1 VWRPLTWGF
10 RVRHLLVFCALAAL
24 AACSPRGAVTVD
36 PAAAKVG
43 AVEEIF
49 VGTTRKIDPETGR
62 FGRGRS
68 EEERFARFAI
78 SVPPERKAGSIEFP
92 PKRGKPDPRKHFL
105 TTEAEIHANAAEFG
119 ADLRQSLRALPRG
132 KRDAVV
138 YVHGFNNTFAEG
150 LYRIA
155 QLSHDLDMPGVTLH
169 YSWPSA
175 GNPLGYVADRDSSM
189 FGRDGL
195 ERLLQE
201 VSSAGAER
209 IVIVAHSMGSALTME
224 TLRQIAIRGDTRLK
238 AKIDGVILISPDV
251 DVDLFRMQAKAYGP
265 LPQPFLIFGS
275 DRDTLLNLS
284 ATLTG
289 QPERLG
295 NLSDISRVADL
306 KVTFVDTKAFNE
318 GTGHFNL
325 GDSPALLALMGRI
338 GDVNAAFGADQ
349 RGRVG
354 LLPGVVLTVQNAT
367 QIVLAPVTVVA
378 EELNR

>member
-1 VWRPLTWGF
+1 MRRIV
-10 RVRHLLVFCALAAL
+10 VICALAAL
-24 AACSPRGAVTVD
+24 VACSPRGSVTVD

-43 AVEEIF
+43 AVEEIY
-49 VGTTRKIDPETGR
+49 VGTTRDIEPETGR

-68 EEERFARFAI
+68 EDERFARFAI
-78 SVPPERKAGSIEFP
+78 SIPPDREAGTIEFP
-92 PKRGKPDPRKHFL
+92 PRHGKPDPRKHFL

-201 VSSAGAER
+201 VSKAGAER

-224 TLRQIAIRGDTRLK
+224 TLRQIAIRGDNKLK
-238 AKIDGVILISPDV
+238 AKIDAVVLISPDV
-251 DVDLFRMQAKAYGP
+251 DVDLFRMQAKAYGA

-318 GTGHFNL
+318 GAGHFNV
-325 GDSPALLALMGRI
+325 GDSPALLALLGRI

-367 QIVLAPVTVVA
+367 QIVLAPVTAVA
-378 EELNR
+378 GELNR

>member
-1 VWRPLTWGF
+1 MRQL
-10 RVRHLLVFCALAAL
+10 LLVCGLAAL
-24 AACSPRGAVTVD
+24 VACSPRGSITLD
-36 PAAAKVG
+36 PSAASVG
-43 AVEEIF
+43 KTEEIY
-49 VGTTRKIDPETGR
+49 VGTTRGIDPETGM
-62 FGRGRS
+62 FGRQRS
-68 EEERFARFAI
+68 EEERFARFVI
-78 SVPPERKAGSIEFP
+78 SVPPDRKPGAIEFP
-92 PKRGKPDPRKHFL
+92 RRGQKPNANKHFL
-105 TTEAEIHANAAEFG
+105 TTEQEIHLSPDGFAS
-119 ADLRQSLRALPRG
+119 DLRHSLRAQPKG
-132 KRDAVV
+132 KRDAVI

-195 ERLLQE
+195 ERLMQKT
-201 VSSAGAER
+201 VDAGAER

-224 TLRQIAIRGDTRLK
+224 TLRQISIRGNTALK
-238 AKIDGVILISPDV
+238 RKMAGVILISPDV

-275 DRDTLLNLS
+275 DRDSLLNLS

-295 NLSDISRVADL
+295 NLTDISRVSDL

-318 GTGHFNL
+318 GSGHFNL
-325 GDSPALLALMGRI
+325 GDSPALLNLMNRI
-338 GDVNAAFGADQ
+338 GDVNEAFGDDQ

-367 QIVLAPVTVVA
+367 QIVLAPVTAVA
-378 EELNR
+378 QELNQ